1 VAQSRNCG
9 RVRII
14 ESAGYGPALME
25 AAEREALVRGCIQI
39 VLITRRFQ
47 APPEICVHSAI

>member
-1 VAQSRNCG
+1 VTQSRNCG